1 MRGCEIFRQG
11 RPFDH
16 TVAERLSLRG
26 LEWIEHPARPTL
38 HFLHGIAFC
47 SRLYWPYLRNL
58 TAAGYNL
65 CMHDLEG
72 HGESDLEGEF
82 SGWRLAADRAASVIS
97 ARRLRQR
104 GGPLI
109 GTGHS
114 YGASLSLILAAEQP
128 DLFDALVLLD
138 PMLMPEQILQQA
150 RDGLHQFPLDKTLA
164 RRNHWEDA
172 GAAAAYLRSK
182 AAFKD
187 WSDDA
192 LDGFIEYNLVP
203 GEEAGLVLRCD
214 PRTEAQVLADP
225 LVTIWDHL
233 REVKVPTV
241 LIHGNDERSPIPA
254 NCRRAT
260 ELNPHIRAVET
271 DGGHNFMQEAPEQ
284 SAKITLA
291 VLESIGYSTAA

>member
-26 LEWIEHPARPTL
+26 LEWIQHPVRPTL

-225 LVTIWDHL
+225 HSSTASVIFALCSGASCMKLWPPSVSTARMCGLSSVARRQLAGI
-233 REVKVPTV
+233 
-241 LIHGNDERSPIPA
+241 GERSSLPWIRTVGTLTS
-254 NCRRAT
+254 RR
-260 ELNPHIRAVET
+260 
-271 DGGHNFMQEAPEQ
+271 
-284 SAKITLA
+284 
-291 VLESIGYSTAA
+291 